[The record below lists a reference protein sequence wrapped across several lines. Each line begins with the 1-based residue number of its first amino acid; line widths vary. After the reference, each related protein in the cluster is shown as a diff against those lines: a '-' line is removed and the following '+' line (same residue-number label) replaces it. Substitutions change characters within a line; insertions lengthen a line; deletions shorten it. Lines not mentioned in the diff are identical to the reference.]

1 MRCQYFKDEKKKRE
15 KKCKLSL
22 SLARENTFNIRTASL
37 KATFNGRRT
46 EPLSLSLSLSSFQG
60 KTREKKISRR
70 RIFSLFHFRKDKK
83 KQAPPPKKRKKI
95 LPLLP
100 TPSLFL
106 PPRFGWGPK
115 NVSLPTMMMCAQTNA
130 PPYNKQ
136 QRERRADFKLAQKQP
151 NVMHCYDASGRARVR
166 TRCGSDR
173 ARFTHFFSPLQIPVI
188 KLSLFSSLFRVK

>member
-1 MRCQYFKDEKKKRE
+1 MQT
-15 KKCKLSL
+15 L
-22 SLARENTFNIRTASL
+22 SLARAREHIQHSNTAFFSFFL
-37 KATFNGRRT
+37 KATFNGRRK
-46 EPLSLSLSLSSFQG
+46 ELSLSL
-60 KTREKKISRR
+60 
-70 RIFSLFHFRKDKK
+70 HFRAKPERKRYRGGVSFPSFISEKIK

-100 TPSLFL
+100 TPF
-106 PPRFGWGPK
+106 
-115 NVSLPTMMMCAQTNA
+115 VSPSSFWLGTKKCFSSDDDVLCAQTNA

>member
-1 MRCQYFKDEKKKRE
+1 VKMQT
-15 KKCKLSL
+15 L
-22 SLARENTFNIRTASL
+22 SLARAREHIQHSNTAFFSFFL
-37 KATFNGRRT
+37 KATFNGRRK
-46 EPLSLSLSLSSFQG
+46 ELSLSLHFRAKPERKRYRGGVSFPSFISEKIKKNKHPPQ
-60 KTREKKISRR
+60 KREKK
-70 RIFSLFHFRKDKK
+70 FSLFFQHR
-83 KQAPPPKKRKKI
+83 
-95 LPLLP
+95 
-100 TPSLFL
+100 LFL